1 MSSTTSK
8 VYELTNRANKYARD
22 VRDGV
27 KPAGKYVRLACNRH
41 LDDLKKQKDADF
53 PYKFDRAKANR
64 ACSFIQRLPHVKG
77 RWAQKKTLIKLEP
90 WQLFAIGSLFGWV
103 EKETGLR
110 RYRDAFFL
118 IPRKNGKSL
127 LGAGIG
133 LYMMV
138 EDNEFGAEIYSGAT
152 SEKQALEVFKP
163 ARLMTMRKPALQE
176 KYGVDVNAASLTIME
191 DGSKFEPLIGKPGD
205 GASPSLAIVDEYH
218 EHATPDLY
226 DTMKTGM
233 GAREQPLML
242 VITTAGSNIGGPCYD
257 MQLDVQKILEGVFD
271 DDRTFGLIYGIDE
284 GDDWKSEAS
293 LRKANPNY
301 DISVSKDYLIG
312 QVQAAIRSPS
322 KQNIVKTK
330 HLNVW
335 AGARTAWLNMELWNK
350 CADKTL
356 DIADFVDVP
365 CVIGVDLASKI
376 DIAALGQVF
385 YREEDDGFLHYYAFP
400 RMYVPEGAL
409 EISKNAQRY
418 LGWQSQGLLEII
430 DGDEIDFGEIQRYIA
445 GDENGGGLCDDYIVN
460 EVVYDPWQA
469 TQLAQ
474 NLTSL
479 GATAVEFRNTTQN
492 MSPAMKELEGAIASG
507 RFHHTGD
514 PVLGWM
520 ASNIVV
526 KPDANDNIFARKE
539 SSDHKI
545 DGMIAMI
552 MAVGRAFYAGPSG
565 SAYEDQ
571 ELLII

>member
-1 MSSTTSK
+1 MAKSHTD
-8 VYELTNRANKYARD
+8 NANLYATQ
-22 VRDGV
+22 VSNGEI
-27 KPAGKYVRLACNRH
+27 PAGQYIRLACNRH
-41 LDDLKKQKDADF
+41 LDDLEASNGESY
-53 PYKFDRAKANR
+53 PYKFDSAKADT
-64 ACSFIQRLPHVKG
+64 ACSFIELLPHVKG
-77 RWAQKKTLIKLEP
+77 RWAQKGKNIELSA
-90 WQLFAIGSLFGWV
+90 WQTFAVASIFGWV
-103 EKETGLR
+103 EKDTGLR
-110 RYRDAFFL
+110 RFREAFL
-118 IPRKNGKSL
+118 LVPRKNGKSVL
-127 LGAGIG
+127 SAAIG
-133 LYMMV
+133 LYMLVM
-138 EDNEFGAEIYSGAT
+138 DDEFGAEVYSGAT
-152 SEKQALEVFKP
+152 SEKQAWEVFKP
-163 ARLMTMRKPALQE
+163 AKLMASRTESLQE
-176 KYGVDVNAASLTIME
+176 MFALEVNAKALTIV
-191 DGSKFEPLIGKPGD
+191 DNGSKFEPLIGKPGD
-205 GASPSLAIVDEYH
+205 GSSPSLAIVDEYH
-218 EHATPDLY
+218 EHDTPDLY

-233 GAREQPLML
+233 GAREHPLML

-257 MQLDVQKILEGVFD
+257 MQLDIQKILEGVFD

-301 DISVSKDYLIG
+301 DVSVSKDYLIG

-385 YREEDDGFLHYYAFP
+385 YREEGDGFLHYYAFP